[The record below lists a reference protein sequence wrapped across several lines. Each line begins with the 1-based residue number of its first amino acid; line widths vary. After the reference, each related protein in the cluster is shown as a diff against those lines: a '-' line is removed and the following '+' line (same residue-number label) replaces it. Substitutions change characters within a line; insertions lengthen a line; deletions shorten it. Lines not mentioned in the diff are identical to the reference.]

1 MLTDKLYV
9 NFIKLWSKKITE
21 EAKKQ
26 TIEQISKMLRDYSKQ
41 DVERIFEIIK
51 IVSAERILNMDK
63 MENRKKIADR
73 LIVISMGVGF
83 TYADEYRRFR
93 CLIKGLYKSLLDIK
107 KHEFT
112 FKYGYENVDTDFF
125 RCIRELMTEFPEIST
140 NDLLY
145 VGDNTMTL
153 RW

>member
-1 MLTDKLYV
+1 M
-9 NFIKLWSKKITE
+9 TE

-26 TIEQISKMLRDYSKQ
+26 TIEQISEMLRDYSKQ
-41 DVERIFEIIK
+41 DVERIFEILK
-51 IVSAERILNMDK
+51 IVSAERILDMDK

-73 LIVISMGVGF
+73 LIVISMGVRF
-83 TYADEYRRFR
+83 EYPDEYERFGW
-93 CLIKGLYKSLLDIK
+93 LIKELYNSLLDIK

-112 FKYGYENVDTDFF
+112 FKYWCCARDYQDFF

-153 RW
+153 KW